1 LYRVGDRRQ
10 EMTYD
15 NYCPK
20 CGYEHN
26 VDDPDTCVSYDDD

>member
-1 LYRVGDRRQ
+1 MPV
-10 EMTYD
+10 YD

-26 VDDPDTCVSYDDD
+26 WDDPDTCVSYDDD